1 MHNPTQG
8 SGLAVCVGIIN
19 GKFAKIECL
28 LTCHFFE
35 GCCMVSRRLGRG
47 SQGMPHSKVKAGGIR
62 RLSVSFNTD
71 LNLPWTMFCGALM
84 E

>member
-1 MHNPTQG
+1 
-8 SGLAVCVGIIN
+8 
-19 GKFAKIECL
+19 
-28 LTCHFFE
+28 
-35 GCCMVSRRLGRG
+35 MVFRRLGRG

>member
-1 MHNPTQG
+1 
-8 SGLAVCVGIIN
+8 
-19 GKFAKIECL
+19 
-28 LTCHFFE
+28 
-35 GCCMVSRRLGRG
+35 MVSRRLRQG